1 MKKLALSLVAALAIF
16 AVACGGGSPKDKAI
30 SLTKEFAEKLEKN
43 PQDADK
49 LGKEY
54 QDEMKKI
61 EDGLSE
67 EEKEKLG
74 KELLQDKEFQKALG
88 DLMGSAMKA
97 GMQQSMEES
106 AGK

>member
-1 MKKLALSLVAALAIF
+1 
-16 AVACGGGSPKDKAI
+16 
-30 SLTKEFAEKLEKN
+30 
-43 PQDADK
+43 
-49 LGKEY
+49 
-54 QDEMKKI
+54 MKKI